1 MILYV
6 HLDMTDKLIMN
17 MADQFV
23 SALNYRQNRFGK
35 FVVN

>member
-6 HLDMTDKLIMN
+6 HLDMTDKLN
-17 MADQFV
+17 MGDQFV